1 MRVSAN
7 LPSSYLKWFKDEVLA
22 ELKQV
27 EPEAIGL
34 DCAHCFMVAPRGR
47 TRDLGPFRQE
57 LKCCTFTPYLP
68 SYSLG
73 GLLSRQELADIWERY
88 FGNVRLTPLGAL
100 PCVPGTSICEAGRH
114 AADRCAFLER
124 RENPGC
130 RIFDSRPSPCASYVC
145 TGGGDEFFKSW
156 QKWGEAL
163 SSAEWELAHE
173 VAFEAGYTFDDID
186 VEFSGRGEALAFYR
200 RAVTLALELRARSR

>member
-1 MRVSAN
+1 MASI
-7 LPSSYLKWFKDEVLA
+7 LPSSYIKWFRAEVLA

-27 EPEAIGL
+27 EPESVRL
-34 DCAHCFMVAPRGR
+34 DCAHCFMVAPHGR

-73 GLLSRQELADIWERY
+73 ELLARAELSDVWDRY
-88 FGNVRLTPLGAL
+88 FRSVRLTPLGAL
-100 PCVPGTSICEAGRH
+100 PRVSGTSICEAGRH
-114 AADRCAFLER
+114 SSDRCTFLEKS
-124 RENPGC
+124 ENPGC

-156 QKWGEAL
+156 RRWGDAL
-163 SSAEWELAHE
+163 AIAEWELAHE
-173 VAFEAGYTFDDID
+173 VAFEAGYTFDD
-186 VEFSGRGEALAFYR
+186 VTMEFSGTDEALAFYR
-200 RAVTLALELRARSR
+200 RAPLLALELRSRSR